1 MISLIFKSETKSY
14 GVTTQMTH
22 QSFVQLWHKGSAIYF
37 LEFYEKKEFWVELFK
52 SCNGSLVGL
61 Y

>member
-37 LEFYEKKEFWVELFK
+37 LEFYEKKRILGGTF
-52 SCNGSLVGL
+52 
-61 Y
+61 